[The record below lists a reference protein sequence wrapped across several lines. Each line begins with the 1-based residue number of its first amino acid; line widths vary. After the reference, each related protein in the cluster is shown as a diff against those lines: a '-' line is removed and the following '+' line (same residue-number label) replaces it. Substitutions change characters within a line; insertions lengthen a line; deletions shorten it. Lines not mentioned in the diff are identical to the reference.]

1 MIGLPGQGPMT
12 AVTRLVCPDVNI
24 AAAAALQ
31 ALEPDGG
38 NRT

>member
-1 MIGLPGQGPMT
+1 MIGLSGQA